1 MKMRTRAAALAH
13 GHSVSTLT
21 ANTAASRLCLHGPR
35 ARGHTRPWLRCHRSE
50 APARSA
56 PPLVGTPPSCAH
68 TEGGS
73 DRPGFAPDGSHA
85 VYTRSGWFDQETR
98 IAPVSRIQTVDS
110 HRGPLEQLFGLANVT
125 VTTASAAGPL
135 RINGLDRATAEQLVT
150 ELTDNTQAEPGDAT

>member
-73 DRPGFAPDGSHA
+73 DRPGFALDGSQLHMRGYSHPA
-85 VYTRSGWFDQETR
+85 HVRPASKQAKTGGHWCCGRPQVHVYQCG
-98 IAPVSRIQTVDS
+98 SRLHVITNV
-110 HRGPLEQLFGLANVT
+110 HLMRKEVT
-125 VTTASAAGPL
+125 VCVPH
-135 RINGLDRATAEQLVT
+135 
-150 ELTDNTQAEPGDAT
+150 